1 MGNPYEALGFVDRP
15 LNPSGLPPMVR
26 RYVTM
31 GLEREVGEVMKAV
44 EVFLRGSDNIL
55 LVVVGPYGFG
65 KSDLLD
71 DVEGRLKGLNVE
83 VVRAALSLSMNIK
96 DYLISKFMNRN
107 PSKPMIIMFD
117 EADELT
123 RAASM
128 SGGVSSEVKNSIMQ
142 VTGLIRA
149 ILEPRSYASLLNL
162 KPSDLSRVMIIAA
175 FTPQLYYSI
184 LKNNVPDVFDIARGR
199 VFKEVTI
206 DDRVPYWLYEA
217 IIENR
222 LLSYST
228 PEKLKAIKDGELN
241 PLHPFNRESLSLI
254 YLIARRM
261 ENGQASPRNLIKLTS
276 KLFEMIVENNG
287 QLTVNLMI
295 RFLTS
300 ELGKYINLNLLNEL
314 RTYGDELMHVALSG
328 IPVMANPSVELT
340 GLVEKVKVIEVNPEN
355 ASELRAINNLRMVYG
370 KPPIVA
376 DDLRNLSIEYGS
388 YYTVP
393 IDKGIKLIVILP
405 AEADAE
411 GFITHEAYV
420 LKKSIHDKLLGL
432 TNPETSS
439 LDELSNL
446 IRQVAMAKPIDVAS
460 RIISIIT
467 KSEPIKTQ
475 DGLRIVIADNA
486 LDARLAYIVLTS
498 PEGALGIAANCG
510 VRVNGQVRHV
520 DGLIGLIV
528 NDQLLT
534 SQLQGNLNVK
544 WCGVYDASQ
553 RILLINYGS
562 DNVEELRGVLI
573 GLYVLSKFSKIPSEY
588 ASQVQS
594 ATRFIERIS
603 AFRDSLRNQLLQ
615 YTLGLPR
622 RREGKRDAIRSLV
635 KGWVDG
641 TIDQSTPPAFKC
653 GDKPCISRVEAT
665 LVNYLSNLKRPI
677 DEKELEYVIR
687 GLFPIQLWRDFREHD
702 LIDLMKLRGLLF
714 ERNGKY
720 VVAINGEF
728 NEAVNE
734 ACSRVREL
742 AKLLNGSASISIDNI
757 NLTLQTGFSTL
768 QGEVKE
774 LEEECKLLTTVISNP
789 TEDELKRLAKINLS
803 LMTLQDKVN
812 EVKEN
817 EGRLINE
824 IKNTISNL
832 NSLINSLNNPEV
844 NVDNAIKDVVRGKVK
859 ELQETV
865 IRAMS
870 NLNGLSID
878 KAYEALKSLNDN
890 VSKEVNRLRREL
902 ELSASILHY
911 AHEHAVMAL
920 ILTKAFQLTGNGEEI
935 PPEDNITDSIIE
947 LLSKDALDDLET
959 VLSEYESRVKEARGR
974 LIDIISK
981 VKAKATEIYNSVNW
995 LKHKGL
1001 INQDLK
1007 TPNLDSVNLSEL
1019 KAGID
1024 ELVNINTI
1032 VTSRLSELASKLNVP
1047 LSMLRYIASMG
1058 PNVGLDEVIM
1068 ARELGMESRDVIN
1081 YLEALWRAKLVEKR
1095 YVS

>member
-31 GLEREVGEVMKAV
+31 GLEREVGEVMKAI

-71 DVEGRLKGLNVE
+71 DIEERLRGLNVE

-96 DYLISKFMNRN
+96 DYLIGRFKNRDL
-107 PSKPMIIMFD
+107 SKPMIIMFD

-123 RAASM
+123 RAVSM

-149 ILEPRSYASLLNL
+149 ILEPRNYASLLNL
-162 KPSDLSRVMIIAA
+162 KPSDLSKVMVIAA

-199 VFKEVTI
+199 VFKEVNI

-228 PEKLKAIKDGELN
+228 PERLKAIKSGELN

-261 ENGQASPRNLIKLTS
+261 ENGQASPRNLIKLAS
-276 KLFEMIVENNG
+276 KLFEMIAENNG
-287 QLTVNLMI
+287 QLTADLMV

-300 ELGKYINLNLLNEL
+300 EVGKYINVNLLNEL
-314 RTYGDELMHVALSG
+314 RAYGDDLMRIALSG
-328 IPVMANPSVELT
+328 IPVKANPNVELT
-340 GLVEKVKVIEVNPEN
+340 GLVERVKVIEVNPEN
-355 ASELRAINNLRMVYG
+355 TSELRAINNLRMIYG
-370 KPPIVA
+370 KPPIAA

-393 IDKGIKLIVILP
+393 VNKGVKLMVILP
-405 AEADAE
+405 VEANTS
-411 GFITHEAYV
+411 GFISHEAYV

-432 TNPETSS
+432 TNAEASS
-439 LDELSNL
+439 LDELSNF
-446 IRQVAMAKPIDVAS
+446 IRQVATAKPIDVAS
-460 RIISIIT
+460 RIISLIT
-467 KSEPIKTQ
+467 KSEPVKTQ
-475 DGLRIVIADNA
+475 DGLRMVIVDNT
-486 LDARLAYIVLTS
+486 LDARLAYVILTS
-498 PEGALGIAANCG
+498 PDGVLGIAANCG
-510 VRVNGQVRHV
+510 IRVNGQVKHI

-544 WCGVYDASQ
+544 WCGVYDPSQ
-553 RILLINYGS
+553 RVLLINYGS
-562 DNVEELRGVLI
+562 DNVEELRGILI

-594 ATRFIERIS
+594 ATRFIEKVS
-603 AFRDSLRNQLLQ
+603 AFKDSLRSQLLQ

-622 RREGKRDAIRSLV
+622 RREGKRDAIRSVV
-635 KGWVDG
+635 KNWIDGVVD
-641 TIDQSTPPAFKC
+641 QLTPPAFKC

-665 LVNYLSNLKRPI
+665 LVNYLSNLKKPI
-677 DEKELEYVIR
+677 DEKELEYIIR
-687 GLFPIQLWRDFREHD
+687 GLFPVQLWRDFREHD

-720 VVAINGEF
+720 LVTINGGF
-728 NEAVNE
+728 SEAVNDV
-734 ACSRVREL
+734 CSRVREL
-742 AKLLNGSASISIDNI
+742 AKLLSGSVSISINNI
-757 NLTLQTGFSTL
+757 NLTLQTGFSEI
-768 QGEVKE
+768 QGKVKE
-774 LEEECKLLTTVISNP
+774 LEEECRLLATVISNP
-789 TEDELKRLAKINLS
+789 NEDELKRLARVNLS
-803 LMTLQDKVN
+803 LMDLQDEVN
-812 EVKEN
+812 EIKEN

-824 IKNTISNL
+824 MKNIISNL
-832 NSLINSLNNPEV
+832 STLINSLINPEV
-844 NVDNAIKDVVRGKVK
+844 NINDAIKDIVRSRVK

-865 IRAMS
+865 MNAVS
-870 NLNGLSID
+870 NLSGLSID

-902 ELSASILHY
+902 ELSTSILHY
-911 AHEHAVMAL
+911 AHEYAIISL
-920 ILTKAFQLTGNGEEI
+920 ILTKVSQLTSNGEEI
-935 PPEDNITDSIIE
+935 PPEDNIADSVIE

-959 VLSEYESRVKEARGR
+959 VLSEYESKVKEARGK
-974 LIDIISK
+974 LMDAISK
-981 VKAKATEIYNSVNW
+981 VKAKAAELYNSVNW

-1001 INQDLK
+1001 LNQDLK
-1007 TPNLDSVNLSEL
+1007 VPNLDSINLNEIRAS
-1019 KAGID
+1019 ID
-1024 ELVNINTI
+1024 ELININNI
-1032 VTSRLSELASKLNVP
+1032 VAGKLNELASKLNVP
-1047 LSMLRYIASMG
+1047 LSIIRYIASMG

-1068 ARELGMESRDVIN
+1068 ARELGMESREVIN

>member
-15 LNPSGLPPMVR
+15 LNPSGLPPVAR

-31 GLEREVGEVMKAV
+31 GLEREVSEVMRAI
-44 EVFLRGSDNIL
+44 EVFLRGNDNIL

-71 DVEGRLKGLNVE
+71 DVEERLRGLNVD
-83 VVRAALSLSMNIK
+83 VIRAALSLSMNIK
-96 DYLISKFMNRN
+96 DYLINRFMNRD
-107 PSKPMIIMFD
+107 SSRPMILMFD

-123 RAASM
+123 RAVSI
-128 SGGVSSEVKNSIMQ
+128 SGGVSSDVKNSIMQ

-162 KPSDLSRVMIIAA
+162 KPSNLGRVMIIAA

-199 VFKEVTI
+199 VFKEVVI
-206 DDRVPYWLYEA
+206 DDRIPYWLYEA

-222 LLSYST
+222 LLSYSN
-228 PEKLKAIKDGELN
+228 PERLKAIKEGRLN

-276 KLFEMIVENNG
+276 KLFEVIIENNG
-287 QLTVNLMI
+287 QLSVDLML

-314 RTYGDELMHVALSG
+314 KTYGDDLMHIALSG
-328 IPVMANPSVELT
+328 IPVKANPSVELT
-340 GLVEKVKVIEVNPEN
+340 GLVERVKVVEVNPEN
-355 ASELRAINNLRMVYG
+355 ASELRAINNVRMSYG

-388 YYTVP
+388 YYTIP
-393 IDKGIKLIVILP
+393 MDKGIKLIVVLP
-405 AEADAE
+405 AEASTE
-411 GFITHEAYV
+411 GFISHDAYI

-432 TNPETSS
+432 ANPEASS
-439 LDELSNL
+439 LDELSSF
-446 IRQVAMAKPIDVAS
+446 IKQVAAAKPIDVAG
-460 RIISIIT
+460 RIISMIT
-467 KSEPIKTQ
+467 KGEPIKTQ
-475 DGLRIVIADNA
+475 DGLRVVIADNA
-486 LDARLAYIVLTS
+486 LDARLAYVVLTS
-498 PEGALGIAANCG
+498 PDGALGIAANCG
-510 VRVNGQVRHV
+510 VRINGQVKHV
-520 DGLIGLIV
+520 DGLIGLVV

-534 SQLQGNLNVK
+534 SQLQGNLNMK
-544 WCGVYDASQ
+544 WCGVYDSSQ

-562 DNVEELRGVLI
+562 DNIEELRGVLI

-594 ATRFIERIS
+594 ATRFIEKVS

-622 RREGKRDAIRSLV
+622 RREGKRDAIRSVV
-635 KGWVDG
+635 KSWVEG
-641 TIDQSTPPAFKC
+641 TVDQSTPTVFKC
-653 GDKPCISRVEAT
+653 GDKPCISRVET
-665 LVNYLSNLKRPI
+665 ILVNYLSNLSKPI

-687 GLFPIQLWRDFREHD
+687 GLFPVQLWRDFREHD

-714 ERNGKY
+714 EHNGKY
-720 VVAINGEF
+720 IITINGGF
-728 NEAVNE
+728 NDAVNDV
-734 ACSRVREL
+734 CSRVREL
-742 AKLLNGSASISIDNI
+742 AKLFNGNVSISIDNI
-757 NLTLQTGFSTL
+757 NLTLQTGFSAL

-774 LEEECKLLTTVISNP
+774 LEEECRLLATVIRNP
-789 TEDELKRLAKINLS
+789 TEDELKRLAKVNLS
-803 LMTLQDKVN
+803 LMALQDKVS
-812 EVKEN
+812 EVKES
-817 EGRLINE
+817 EGKLISE
-824 IKNTISNL
+824 MKSTISSL
-832 NSLINSLNNPEV
+832 NSLVNSLSNPEV

-865 IRAMS
+865 MRAVS

-878 KAYEALKSLNDN
+878 KAYEALKSLSDN

-911 AHEHAVMAL
+911 AHEHAIISL
-920 ILTKAFQLTGNGEEI
+920 ILTKAFQLIGSNEEA
-935 PPEDNITDSIIE
+935 PPEDNIVDSIIE
-947 LLSKDALDDLET
+947 LLSKDALDDLEI

-974 LIDIISK
+974 LVDVISK
-981 VKAKATEIYNSVNW
+981 VKTKAIEVYNSVNW
-995 LKHKGL
+995 LRHKGL
-1001 INQDLK
+1001 LNQDFK
-1007 TPNLDSVNLSEL
+1007 KPNLDSVNLSEL

-1024 ELVNINTI
+1024 ELVAVNNI
-1032 VTSRLSELASKLNVP
+1032 VTSKLSELSSKLNVP
-1047 LSMLRYIASMG
+1047 LNLLRYIASIG

-1068 ARELGMESRDVIN
+1068 ARELGMESREVIN
-1081 YLEALWRAKLVEKR
+1081 YLEALWRARLVEKR